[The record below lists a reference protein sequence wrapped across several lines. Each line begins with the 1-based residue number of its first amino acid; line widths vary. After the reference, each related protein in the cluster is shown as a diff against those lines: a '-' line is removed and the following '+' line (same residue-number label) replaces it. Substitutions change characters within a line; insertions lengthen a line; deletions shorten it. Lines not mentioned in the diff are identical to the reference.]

1 MEPLTKPT
9 FPGPRRVMTAPL
21 ASTTPSSSTQYTGS
35 LVETLYN
42 HPNVKIIS
50 FSASGGRA
58 RSPGRAQPDVEPGS
72 LSASSGLERTIAVGT
87 IHPT

>member
-21 ASTTPSSSTQYTGS
+21 ASTSASTKSNGGG

-42 HPNVKIIS
+42 HPNAKIIA
-50 FSASGGRA
+50 FSASGRGRA
-58 RSPGRAQPDVEPGS
+58 RSPGRAQPDEEPGS
-72 LSASSGLERTIAVGT
+72 LSATSGLERTIAVGT
-87 IHPT
+87 